1 MLKQYLRVESFMRR
15 KFQCVNIIY
24 MNKTARINFLY
35 VS

>member
-24 MNKTARINFLY
+24 MNKTT
-35 VS
+35 